1 MRSLFLQNL
10 ATPDGR
16 FYYFA
21 WVLIAVVS
29 TVLHELGHGL
39 TAIKLGDN
47 TPREQGR
54 ITGNPLVH
62 LGPFS
67 IGALLITGMCWGA
80 MPVDPTRLRGR
91 YGETQMALAGPLANL
106 LIALLALVANSM
118 WIRFSGGIPEQATTA
133 SRASQLLWMTCY
145 INLILFAFNL
155 LPLPPLDGSHIL
167 ANLSPRYRE
176 LLSTEGFRSM
186 SIVLFI
192 AAFVLIGFLFEPMQ
206 QVALVLTEMLSGVDL
221 FLTGD

>member
-1 MRSLFLQNL
+1 
-10 ATPDGR
+10 
-16 FYYFA
+16 
-21 WVLIAVVS
+21 
-29 TVLHELGHGL
+29 
-39 TAIKLGDN
+39 
-47 TPREQGR
+47 
-54 ITGNPLVH
+54 
-62 LGPFS
+62 
-67 IGALLITGMCWGA
+67 
-80 MPVDPTRLRGR
+80 
-91 YGETQMALAGPLANL
+91 
-106 LIALLALVANSM
+106 SM

-176 LLSTEGFRSM
+176 LLSTERFRSM